1 MKKFGRNNIIS
12 EGSEMIE
19 ISEIWKFHSEIYNPD
34 LYVAFDIYVYVYVY
48 MCAYICMYVCIHG
61 GGT

>member
-1 MKKFGRNNIIS
+1 
-12 EGSEMIE
+12 MIE
-19 ISEIWKFHSEIYNPD
+19 ISEISKFHSEIYNPD

-48 MCAYICMYVCIHG
+48 VYVYMCVYIYVCMYVCMYVCVCIHG